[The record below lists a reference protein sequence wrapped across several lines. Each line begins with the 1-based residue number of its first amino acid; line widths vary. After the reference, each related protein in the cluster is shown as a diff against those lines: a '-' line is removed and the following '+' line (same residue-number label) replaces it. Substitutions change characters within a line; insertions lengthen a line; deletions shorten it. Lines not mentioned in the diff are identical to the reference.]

1 MQKNS
6 NSFSM
11 GDAMQMANSPAG
23 KQLLAMLQSQDPQ
36 VLQQAMAKAKAGD
49 YQAAKQMLEQITKNE
64 RAQKLIHQ
72 MEQQHG

>member
-11 GDAMQMANSPAG
+11 QDAMQMANSPAG
-23 KQLLAMLQSQDPQ
+23 KQLLALLQNQDPH

-49 YQAAKQMLEQITKNE
+49 YQAAKQMLEQIAKNE
-64 RAQKLIHQ
+64 QAQKLIRQ
-72 MEQQHG
+72 MEEQHG

>member
-11 GDAMQMANSPAG
+11 SDAMKMAGSPAG
-23 KQLLAMLQSQDPQ
+23 KQLLAMLQNQDPQ
-36 VLQQAMAKAKAGD
+36 ALQQAMAKAKAGD
-49 YQAAKQMLEQITKNE
+49 YQAARQMLEQLTKNE
-64 RAQKLIHQ
+64 QARKLIQQ